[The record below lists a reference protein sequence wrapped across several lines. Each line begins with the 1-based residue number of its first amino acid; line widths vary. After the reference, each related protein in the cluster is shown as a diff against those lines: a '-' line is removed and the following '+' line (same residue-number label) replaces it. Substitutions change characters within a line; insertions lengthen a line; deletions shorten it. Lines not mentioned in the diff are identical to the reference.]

1 MCTGLEGTHA
11 CTHTHTHTLTQH
23 AHTTN
28 THTHTFT
35 LIHMCNLQEDIELL
49 EDERKLLEYVNDV
62 DHDIEGIPVHSEE
75 VCG

>member
-1 MCTGLEGTHA
+1 MNRLLA
-11 CTHTHTHTLTQH
+11 LY
-23 AHTTN
+23 
-28 THTHTFT
+28 